1 MLDVYFLWTANL
13 GTHTFFMIFLPLLFW
28 FGYPQLGRRYM
39 TVYNSPEITLQLL
52 ISPITVP
59 AWYQSWHL
67 EFSGPDSSRFVC
79 RWLLNAI
86 EIHTWNFHDWQC
98 LRYKRISCVYRD
110 LYHRLFTVSQCHLQ
124 LHLNTDFL
132 QLTPLILYQSHY
144 S

>member
-39 TVYNSPEITLQLL
+39 TVYNSAEITLQLL
-52 ISPITVP
+52 IAPITVP

-79 RWLLNAI
+79 R
-86 EIHTWNFHDWQC
+86 
-98 LRYKRISCVYRD
+98 
-110 LYHRLFTVSQCHLQ
+110 
-124 LHLNTDFL
+124 
-132 QLTPLILYQSHY
+132 
-144 S
+144 